1 MVDCENLTR
10 AEFEILAAIRPFIG
24 HVITPEL
31 CEQLLIA
38 ILSVGRPHSCGQPR
52 IDVRFADATPS
63 PSLSEV
69 E

>member
-1 MVDCENLTR
+1 MADYEELTR

-31 CEQLLIA
+31 CEQLLIS
-38 ILSVGRPHSCGQPR
+38 ILSVGRRHSCGQPR
-52 IDVRFADATPS
+52 IEVRFADTTPS
-63 PSLSEV
+63 LSLSEV